1 MVLFIFMVQ
10 IMAISGIIKTKFIAK
25 TVIRSKLHTAFN
37 TFIMCN
43 MASLQSYLYILNH
56 LDSILDAF
64 PTYIYLVLLY
74 I

>member
-1 MVLFIFMVQ
+1 
-10 IMAISGIIKTKFIAK
+10 
-25 TVIRSKLHTAFN
+25 
-37 TFIMCN
+37 

-56 LDSILDAF
+56 LNSILDAF